1 MSNASGT
8 SSKTHVSIHL
18 RSDYNKKLL
27 QLRPTDKN
35 LQNSKKSTDDIIG
48 IAKKFQR

>member
-8 SSKTHVSIHL
+8 SLKTHVSI
-18 RSDYNKKLL
+18 YVQTTIKKLL